1 MTCYARARNFQLIK
15 NMAKKSPDLK
25 AVFLLGTLKA
35 SPEFSHTEVL
45 CDLLAEHL
53 NEHKTKSEIVR
64 LADYR
69 IVPGLKT
76 HIENDD
82 WPGIL
87 KRLLEADIIV
97 FATPIWWGIQSSL
110 LQRIIE
116 RMDELNDKLLETG
129 KSDFANKIGG
139 IVITGAED
147 GAQHIIGNLCNFMV
161 WNGFTMPPACS
172 LSWLGD
178 ASKDTKQ
185 TLLEKF
191 HENKSTDSMAKTM
204 ARNMAFFA
212 RLLRENHIPEEAAG
226 ISPYIAPG
234 TVGMK

>member
-1 MTCYARARNFQLIK
+1 
-15 NMAKKSPDLK
+15 MAKKSADLK

-35 SPEFSHTEVL
+35 SPSFSHTDVL
-45 CDLLAEHL
+45 CELLAEHL
-53 NEHKTKSEIVR
+53 KEHRTKSEIIR

-76 HIENDD
+76 HIGNDD
-82 WPGIL
+82 WPGIV
-87 KRLLEADIIV
+87 KKMLEADIIV

-178 ASKDTKQ
+178 ASEDTKK

-191 HENKSTDSMAKTM
+191 HKNKSTDSMAKIM
-204 ARNMAFFA
+204 ARNLAFFA
-212 RLLRENHIPEEAAG
+212 RLLKDNHIPEEEGG
-226 ISPYIAPG
+226 IIQNIAQG
-234 TVGMK
+234 TVGMKGN